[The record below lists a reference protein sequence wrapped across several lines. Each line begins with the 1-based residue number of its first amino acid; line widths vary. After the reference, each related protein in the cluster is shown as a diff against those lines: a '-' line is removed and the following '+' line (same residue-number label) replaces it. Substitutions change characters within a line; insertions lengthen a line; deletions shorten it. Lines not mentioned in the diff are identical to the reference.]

1 MIQNKSCDILIIG
14 GGMVGLSLANQLIKR
29 RLTDKIIV
37 LDKENKLGKHSS
49 GRNSGVLHA
58 GIYYKPGSL
67 KAKVCV
73 SGARR
78 LKKWVKERNLPLNNC
93 GKIIVPQKEI
103 LDSQIDELAKR
114 GSANGA
120 DVEIWNEKQ
129 LRVCAP
135 NVRSSTGR
143 ALWSPNTSVV
153 KPISIINTLSSELI
167 SKGVEIINLNRGQ
180 SWVLNASK
188 KSIRIGKEKTIKYCF
203 LINCAGLQADKIA
216 NLFGL
221 GKNFKLVP
229 FKGLYWQIKKH
240 SKINIKNNI
249 YPVPDLNVPFLGV
262 HFTPSADKFPI
273 VSIGPTAIPSL
284 GRENYK
290 GFESIEFINSVN
302 NMFLLTK
309 QYIQNQNGFRKYAHE
324 QLLLSLFPFMLQ
336 SAKELIP
343 EITANDI
350 EVSEKVGIRSQLFNL
365 EKQKLEDDFLYLE
378 NDESLHIM
386 NAISPAFTA
395 SFELADLI
403 INKSKYLSM
412 RI

>member
-153 KPISIINTLSSELI
+153 KPISIINTLSSEEFYNFLC
-167 SKGVEIINLNRGQ
+167 EIIHRLN
-180 SWVLNASK
+180 
-188 KSIRIGKEKTIKYCF
+188 
-203 LINCAGLQADKIA
+203 
-216 NLFGL
+216 
-221 GKNFKLVP
+221 
-229 FKGLYWQIKKH
+229 
-240 SKINIKNNI
+240 NNI
-249 YPVPDLNVPFLGV
+249 CP
-262 HFTPSADKFPI
+262 
-273 VSIGPTAIPSL
+273 
-284 GRENYK
+284 
-290 GFESIEFINSVN
+290 
-302 NMFLLTK
+302 
-309 QYIQNQNGFRKYAHE
+309 
-324 QLLLSLFPFMLQ
+324 
-336 SAKELIP
+336 
-343 EITANDI
+343 
-350 EVSEKVGIRSQLFNL
+350 
-365 EKQKLEDDFLYLE
+365 
-378 NDESLHIM
+378 
-386 NAISPAFTA
+386 
-395 SFELADLI
+395 
-403 INKSKYLSM
+403 
-412 RI
+412 RIY